1 MGAGFWAG
9 FGEQFSDT
17 VEENRKYIR
26 KASDDRRTYL
36 KTRGAAALASNKKQI
51 KKMEE
56 YVSYFTMRGIPKR
69 SVQGLLEKGGYAGVK
84 NFYSMLN
91 NRPELSTAELSEIIE
106 QTSSYASELDID
118 PITIMQRAFNTVK
131 AGEADPVVRKNSLTQ
146 ALIGNDPYWMERV
159 DAQYPELTSAI
170 ANEGNV
176 PTGLGGLNLQ
186 LPGERMNPTLSGS
199 ISDEILK
206 DAKMSYDNELKLAKR
221 AAMYSGDNFPTH
233 PLYNDQNKARSHGT
247 ILEGL
252 AGLSTDRFLVNY
264 SKYQPDLLIDAATRE
279 QKNPGDVTNNSNLIK
294 FGELLK
300 QTMTN
305 AKVFESAGAFLR
317 SQFRSKPGYYMIA
330 GKLLYWNGGN

>member
-36 KTRGAAALASNKKQI
+36 KTRGAAALASNKKEI

-84 NFYSMLN
+84 NFYAMLN
-91 NRPELSTAELSEIIE
+91 DRPELSTAELSEIIDK
-106 QTSSYASELDID
+106 TSSYASELDID

-146 ALIGNDPYWMERV
+146 ALIGNDPYWQERV

-176 PTGLGGLNLQ
+176 PTGLGGINLQ
-186 LPGERMNPTLSGS
+186 LPGERMNPTLSTS
-199 ISDEILK
+199 ISSQILD
-206 DAKMSYDNELKLAKR
+206 DAKMSFNNELKLAER
-221 AAMYSGDNFPTH
+221 ASIYTGDNFPTH
-233 PLYNDQNKARSHGT
+233 PLYNNQSKARSHGT
-247 ILEGL
+247 ILKGL
-252 AGLSTDRFLVNY
+252 AGLSTDNFLVNY

-279 QKNPGDVTNNSNLIK
+279 QKNPGDVTNNPNLIK

-305 AKVFESAGAFLR
+305 AKVFDSVGALLQ

-330 GKLLYWNGGN
+330 GKLLYWNGGS

>member
-26 KASDDRRTYL
+26 KAKDDRRSYL
-36 KTRGAAALASNKKQI
+36 MEKGSRALASNKKEI

-69 SVQGLLEKGGYAGVK
+69 SVQGLLEKSGYAGIK

-91 NRPELSTAELSEIIE
+91 NRPELSTAELSEVID
-106 QTSSYASELDID
+106 QTASYASELDID
-118 PITIMQRAFNTVK
+118 PITIMKRAFNTVP
-131 AGEADPVVRKNSLTQ
+131 AGEKDPVVRKSSFLQ
-146 ALIGNDPYWMERV
+146 SIIGNEPNWQANV
-159 DAQYPELTSAI
+159 DAEYPELTSAI

-176 PTGLGGLNLQ
+176 PTGLGGINLQ
-186 LPGERMNPTLSGS
+186 LPGERMNPTLSTS
-199 ISDEILK
+199 ISSQILE
-206 DAKMSYDNELKLAKR
+206 DAKMSYGNELKLAER
-221 AAMYSGDNFPTH
+221 ASIYTGDNFPTH
-233 PLYNDQNKARSHGT
+233 PLYNNQSKARSHGT
-247 ILEGL
+247 ILKGL
-252 AGLSTDRFLVNY
+252 AGLSTDNFLVNY
-264 SKYQPDLLIDAATRE
+264 SKYQTDLLIDAATRE
-279 QKNPGDVTNNSNLIK
+279 QKNPGDVTNNPNLIK

-300 QTMTN
+300 QTMTS
-305 AKVFESAGAFLR
+305 AKVFDSVRALLQ